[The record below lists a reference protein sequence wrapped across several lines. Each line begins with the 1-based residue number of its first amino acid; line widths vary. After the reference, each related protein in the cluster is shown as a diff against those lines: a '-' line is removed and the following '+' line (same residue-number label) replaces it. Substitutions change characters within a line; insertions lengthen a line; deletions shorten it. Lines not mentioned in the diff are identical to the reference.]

1 MKLFKAF
8 LSMGLLSLGVQ
19 ARSPIPTLELTE
31 TEKSIESVEDMRSFY
46 NGSVRFF
53 LHNNEEPAARPMEIT
68 VVLPNGEEEGS
79 GFIDLKT
86 LSISWFCQAS
96 LKNAKSSYNSKDG
109 LTVSIPVGHYIPETG
124 SCDDKDTLN
133 VNVKMLPGSKSSAV
147 AWLSSGRQ

>member
-1 MKLFKAF
+1 MKLFKSL
-8 LSMGLLSLGVQ
+8 LSIGLLSIGVQ
-19 ARSPIPTLELTE
+19 ARSPMPTLELTE
-31 TEKSIESVEDMRSFY
+31 VEKTIESVEDMRSFY

-68 VVLPNGEEEGS
+68 VVLPNGQQE

-86 LSISWFCQAS
+86 LSVSWFCSAN
-96 LKNAKSSYNSKDG
+96 LKAAKSTYNSKDG
-109 LTVSIPVGHYIPETG
+109 LTVAIPVGHYIPETG

-133 VNVKMLPGSKSSAV
+133 VNVKMLEGSKSSAV